1 MGKSMNQL
9 NFTRLKH
16 YRGALLLPLLTAL
29 AMEVC
34 LSLQATSGSALD
46 SFSFARFL
54 VLAGVLILLYWLHL
68 VLQQSSQSNT
78 RMVWLRYLASLD
90 AALVV
95 LLLVWAVFMTSLF
108 VYNPDPMRN
117 QPLEPVFDP
126 ALMLQEWQLS
136 LHYLWQFGVM
146 AAIIF
151 FYYWMNRYQ
160 FIRKV
165 LAQHGV
171 YVYLLSSTLWLLM
184 TYPVF
189 AWLVLQLPL
198 TIPEQSLLPSEDH
211 NIFAAMNLFASASI
225 WALTAPFILAFE
237 RQQGAR
243 EVAELKQQQVQAE
256 LKMLQQQVN
265 PHFLFNTLNSLYALC
280 LTGSANAAPML
291 LNLSDLLRYVVYEGQ
306 KSRVLLSQDL
316 DYLQNYIELQR
327 MRMGERCQLTWQ
339 VDIDDAQAKIAPLL
353 LVMLVE
359 NAFKHGIEPSAKAGR
374 IDVRASLENGEFVF
388 SCTNSRADSVNA
400 TREPGIGLENLRRRL
415 KLTYPERHSLT
426 SRPNGSQW
434 HAELRIVL

>member
-1 MGKSMNQL
+1 MSKL
-9 NFTRLKH
+9 NFTGLKH
-16 YRGALLLPLLTAL
+16 YRLAVLLPLLTAL
-29 AMEVC
+29 VIEVF
-34 LSLQATSGSALD
+34 LSLQASSGSALNA
-46 SFSFARFL
+46 FSFARFL
-54 VLAGVLILLYWLHL
+54 LLAGILIFIYWLHL
-68 VLQQSSQSNT
+68 VLQRSSQSNK
-78 RMVWLRYLASLD
+78 RMVWFRYLASLD

-95 LLLVWAVFMTSLF
+95 LLLVWTVFMTSLF

-126 ALMLQEWQLS
+126 ILILQEWQLS
-136 LHYLWQFGVM
+136 LHYFWQFGVM

-171 YVYLLSSTLWLLM
+171 YVYLLSSSLWLLL

-211 NIFAAMNLFASASI
+211 NIFAAMNLFAAVSI
-225 WALTAPFILAFE
+225 WALTAPVILAFE
-237 RQQGAR
+237 RQQGAK

-280 LTGSANAAPML
+280 LTGASNAAPML
-291 LNLSDLLRYVVYEGQ
+291 LNLADLLRYVVYEGQ
-306 KSRVLLSQDL
+306 KSRVLLSEDL
-316 DYLQNYIELQR
+316 DYLKNYIELQR
-327 MRMGERCQLTWQ
+327 MRLGDRCQLTWQ
-339 VDIDDAQAKIAPLL
+339 IDVSDTQAKIAPLL

-359 NAFKHGIEPSAKAGR
+359 NAFKHGIEPSAAAGR
-374 IDVRASLENGEFVF
+374 IDIHANLGKGEFVF
-388 SCTNSRADSVNA
+388 SCMNSLADSA
-400 TREPGIGLENLRRRL
+400 SAKHKHKHGIGLENLRRRL
-415 KLTYPERHSLT
+415 QLTYPGQHNLT
-426 SRPNGSQW
+426 SQQNGSLWQ
-434 HAELRIVL
+434 AELRIVL

>member
-1 MGKSMNQL
+1 MNQL

-16 YRGALLLPLLTAL
+16 YRVAALLPLLTAL
-29 AMEVC
+29 AIEVF
-34 LSLQATSGSALD
+34 LALQTTSGSALGA
-46 SFSFARFL
+46 FNFARFFI
-54 VLAGVLILLYWLHL
+54 LAGVLIFIYWLHIG
-68 VLQQSSQSNT
+68 LQQSSQSNT
-78 RMVWLRYLASLD
+78 HIRWFRYLASLD

-95 LLLVWAVFMTSLF
+95 FLMVWVVFMTSMF

-126 ALMLQEWQLS
+126 VLMLQEWQLS
-136 LHYLWQFGVM
+136 LYYFWQFGVM
-146 AAIIF
+146 AAIVF
-151 FYYWMNRYQ
+151 FYYWVNRYQ

-171 YVYLLSSTLWLLM
+171 YVYLLSSTLWLLL

-198 TIPEQSLLPSEDH
+198 TIPDQSLLPSEDH
-211 NIFAAMNLFASASI
+211 NIFAGMNLLAAVSI
-225 WALTAPFILAFE
+225 WALTAPLILAFE
-237 RQQGAR
+237 RQQGAK
-243 EVAELKQQQVQAE
+243 ELAELKQQQVQAE

-280 LTGSANAAPML
+280 LTGSVNAAPML

-316 DYLQNYIELQR
+316 DYLKNYIELQR
-327 MRMGERCQLTWQ
+327 MRMGDRCQLTWQ
-339 VDIDDAQAKIAPLL
+339 VDIADAQAKIAPLL

-359 NAFKHGIEPSAKAGR
+359 NAFKHGIEPTAAAGR
-374 IDVRASLENGEFVF
+374 IEVRASLENGEFTF
-388 SCTNSRADSVNA
+388 ICINSLADNTDA
-400 TREPGIGLENLRRRL
+400 QHEPGIGLENLRRRL
-415 KLTYPERHSLT
+415 QLIYPERFELT
-426 SRPNGSQW
+426 SQRNRSQW
-434 HAELRIVL
+434 HANLRIAL

>member
-1 MGKSMNQL
+1 MNQL

-16 YRGALLLPLLTAL
+16 YRVAALLPLLTAL
-29 AMEVC
+29 AIEVF
-34 LSLQATSGSALD
+34 LALQTTSGSALGA
-46 SFSFARFL
+46 FNFARFFI
-54 VLAGVLILLYWLHL
+54 LAGVLIFIYWLHIG
-68 VLQQSSQSNT
+68 LQQSSQSNT
-78 RMVWLRYLASLD
+78 HIRWFRYLASLD

-95 LLLVWAVFMTSLF
+95 FLMVWVVFMTSMF

-126 ALMLQEWQLS
+126 VLMLQEWQLS
-136 LHYLWQFGVM
+136 LYYFWQFGVM
-146 AAIIF
+146 AAIVF
-151 FYYWMNRYQ
+151 FYYWVNRYQ

-171 YVYLLSSTLWLLM
+171 YVYLLSSTLWLLL

-198 TIPEQSLLPSEDH
+198 TIPDQSLLPSEDH
-211 NIFAAMNLFASASI
+211 NIFAGMNLLAAVSI
-225 WALTAPFILAFE
+225 WALTAPLILAFE
-237 RQQGAR
+237 RQQGAK
-243 EVAELKQQQVQAE
+243 ELAELKQQQVQAE

-280 LTGSANAAPML
+280 LTGSVNAAPML

-316 DYLQNYIELQR
+316 DYLKNYIELQR
-327 MRMGERCQLTWQ
+327 MRMGDRCQLTWQ

-359 NAFKHGIEPSAKAGR
+359 NAFKHGIEPTAAAGR
-374 IDVRASLENGEFVF
+374 IEVRASLENGEFTF
-388 SCTNSRADSVNA
+388 ICINSLADNTDA
-400 TREPGIGLENLRRRL
+400 QHEPGIGLENLRRRL
-415 KLTYPERHSLT
+415 QLIYPERFELT
-426 SRPNGSQW
+426 SQRNRSQW
-434 HAELRIVL
+434 HANLRIAL